1 MAAWLTG
8 EDFDALFDSYK
19 HTAFRLEVRESY
31 LGVSYEPEPY
41 RKFLA
46 GEPDDGDWLK
56 DWCDGVRA
64 RSRAGKTMHRVRII
78 SRPPSD
84 YSRYGLYVCQRWN
97 IPAGEDIRYLDR
109 EQAVGLPDH
118 DFWLFDSRRLYL
130 MHYDDQ
136 DAPLGAELIENS
148 AEVVQHNYFRDVA
161 WHWAVRPADFPVD
174 TLH

>member
-1 MAAWLTG
+1 VTAWLTG
-8 EDFDALFDSYK
+8 EDFDALFDNYE

-56 DWCDGVRA
+56 DWCNGVRA
-64 RSRAGKTMHRVRII
+64 RAHAGKTMCRVRVV
-78 SRPPSD
+78 SRPFSD

-109 EQAVGLPDH
+109 ADAAGLPDH
-118 DFWLFDSRRLYL
+118 DFWLFDSQRLYVML
-130 MHYDDQ
+130 YDAQ
-136 DAPLGAELIENS
+136 DAPLGAELIDDPIEI
-148 AEVVQHNYFRDVA
+148 VQHNYYRDLA
-161 WHWAVRPADFPVD
+161 WHLATRPAEFPVSD
-174 TLH
+174 AR